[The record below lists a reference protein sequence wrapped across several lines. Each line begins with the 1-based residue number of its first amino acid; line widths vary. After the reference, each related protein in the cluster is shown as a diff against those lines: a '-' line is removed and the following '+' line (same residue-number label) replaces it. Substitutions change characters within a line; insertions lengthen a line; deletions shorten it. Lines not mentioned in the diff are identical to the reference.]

1 MSRERLY
8 IASFTIHMQLDRY
21 IGAVIWTSRIENTD
35 RSRLATIAGIFVL
48 KKDELKERISRL
60 LPKNSLEMLSSIAH
74 DGPATKY
81 DVSKRL
87 KMAYATANDN
97 VKKLLSQH
105 LIEKVSE
112 KKFKAGVKKTY
123 DLTLLGL
130 ALLLATEKLTVPLA
144 TQKYG
149 DFLPLI
155 LRKWDY
161 FKREGVHEMAE
172 RSLNAVCRFIV
183 ALQMSAVLPTSQ
195 KTLQQWTQEL
205 VDTITISTLL
215 PERGLANV
223 SFTKQERENWYRVVA
238 GDNELFQMVTSYLT
252 SAKESR
258 MREVESLDASIKW
271 LQAVRARARAT
282 NHN

>member
-8 IASFTIHMQLDRY
+8 IASLTTHMQLDRY
-21 IGAVIWTSRIENTD
+21 IGAVIWMSRIENTD

-74 DGPATKY
+74 FGPATKY
-81 DVSKRL
+81 GIHKRL
-87 KMAYATANDN
+87 NMAYATANDN
-97 VKKLLSQH
+97 VEKLLSQH
-105 LIEKVSE
+105 LIKKVSE
-112 KKFKAGVKKTY
+112 EPFKGGVKKTY

-144 TQKYG
+144 TRKYG

-155 LRKWDY
+155 LHKWHY
-161 FKREGVHEMAE
+161 FKRERVHELAE
-172 RSLNAVCRFIV
+172 RSLKAICRFIV
-183 ALQMSAVLPTSQ
+183 ALQMLVVLPPSQ

-223 SFTKQERENWYRVVA
+223 SFTEQEVENWYRVVA
-238 GDNELFQMVTSYLT
+238 GDNELFQMVTNYFT
-252 SAKESR
+252 SARESR
-258 MREVESLDASIKW
+258 MREVESLDASIKR
-271 LQAVRARARAT
+271 LQTVRAT
-282 NHN
+282 

>member
-1 MSRERLY
+1 MENASRSL
-8 IASFTIHMQLDRY
+8 
-21 IGAVIWTSRIENTD
+21 
-35 RSRLATIAGIFVL
+35 LATVAHIFTL
-48 KKDELKERISRL
+48 NKDEFRELITGSM
-60 LPKNSLEMLSSIAH
+60 PKNSLDTLFSIAH

-97 VKKLLSQH
+97 VEKLLNQR
-105 LIEKVSE
+105 LIEMVSE

-130 ALLLATEKLTVPLA
+130 ALLLATERLTVPLA

-161 FKREGVHEMAE
+161 FKREGVHELAE
-172 RSLNAVCRFIV
+172 RSLKAVCRFIV
-183 ALQMSAVLPTSQ
+183 ALQVSAVLPPSQ

-223 SFTKQERENWYRVVA
+223 SFAKQERENWYRVVA
-238 GDNELFQMVTSYLT
+238 GDNELFQMVTSYFS
-252 SAKESR
+252 SARESR
-258 MREVESLDASIKW
+258 MREVESLDAFIRW
-271 LQAVRARARAT
+271 LQTVRAK
-282 NHN
+282 